1 MKVAVIGAGVSGLAA
16 IKCCIDE
23 GLDSV
28 CFERTDD
35 IGGLWRYSDKV
46 TEGQTCVMKSTI
58 TNISKEMMCYSDFP
72 MPAEYPMFLH
82 NTYVQ
87 KYLNLYAEKF
97 SLRKYIQ
104 FETEILSV
112 MKNDDFKLTGR
123 WVIKLK
129 DKKTGKVKENIFD
142 AVLVC
147 TGRNSEKYVPNFQG
161 LPNFKGEVVHS
172 HDYRMPTGYEGKRIL
187 VIGIGNSGSEIA
199 VELSEVASQVFI
211 STSRGSWVFPRITD
225 YGMPIDMTSFKRIM
239 IKLKQIL
246 PQLIEYLVVKKANAR
261 FDHTNYCLQ
270 PKHGVFTHTPI
281 INDEIPKRL
290 ASGTLQVKP
299 DVRTFTENGVIFDD
313 NTVEENLDVVV
324 LATGYAFK
332 FPFLDKSATNVKEN
346 HVDALYKFIFPPK
359 LEKSTL
365 GIIGCTHA
373 LGPNVP
379 VYEMQCRLSTRV
391 LQGKVTLPCYNEM
404 MLDIESKQKA
414 LKQKYVKTHKHTVA
428 VEYIE
433 YMDELATLNG
443 CRPDLGMS

>member
-1 MKVAVIGAGVSGLAA
+1 
-16 IKCCIDE
+16 
-23 GLDSV
+23 
-28 CFERTDD
+28 
-35 IGGLWRYSDKV
+35 
-46 TEGQTCVMKSTI
+46 
-58 TNISKEMMCYSDFP
+58 
-72 MPAEYPMFLH
+72 
-82 NTYVQ
+82 
-87 KYLNLYAEKF
+87 
-97 SLRKYIQ
+97 
-104 FETEILSV
+104 
-112 MKNDDFKLTGR
+112 
-123 WVIKLK
+123 
-129 DKKTGKVKENIFD
+129 
-142 AVLVC
+142 
-147 TGRNSEKYVPNFQG
+147 
-161 LPNFKGEVVHS
+161 
-172 HDYRMPTGYEGKRIL
+172 
-187 VIGIGNSGSEIA
+187 
-199 VELSEVASQVFI
+199 
-211 STSRGSWVFPRITD
+211 
-225 YGMPIDMTSFKRIM
+225 MPIDMTSFKRIM

-391 LQGKVTLPCYNEM
+391 LQVNESI
-404 MLDIESKQKA
+404 LRNFNHYQK
-414 LKQKYVKTHKHTVA
+414 
-428 VEYIE
+428 
-433 YMDELATLNG
+433 DLNV
-443 CRPDLGMS
+443 S